1 MFITGEAAL
10 APLPAAA
17 ISAAALAAA
26 LAVAFGLVAAPDPV
40 IFTDL
45 ICGGR
50 FGIWYE
56 TLTSSTTGVSFAPLP
71 LVKVSR
77 YWKNRAT
84 GDVIG
89 SHCDAGTSLDHGDQ
103 PSSDSS
109 PMLLLRVA
117 TVSAVPPGSEPRRC
131 SLPNLL
137 ICVAS
142 STGLVNVPLLA

>member
-1 MFITGEAAL
+1 MLITGEAAL
-10 APLPAAA
+10 PPLPAAA

-26 LAVAFGLVAAPDPV
+26 FALAFALAPAPLPV

-56 TLTSSTTGVSFAPLP
+56 TLTSSTTGVSFAPVPPVPFP
-71 LVKVSR
+71 LVKVKR

-89 SHCDAGTSLDHGDQ
+89 SHCDADTSFDHGDQ
-103 PSSDSS
+103 PSSD
-109 PMLLLRVA
+109 
-117 TVSAVPPGSEPRRC
+117 
-131 SLPNLL
+131 
-137 ICVAS
+137 
-142 STGLVNVPLLA
+142 